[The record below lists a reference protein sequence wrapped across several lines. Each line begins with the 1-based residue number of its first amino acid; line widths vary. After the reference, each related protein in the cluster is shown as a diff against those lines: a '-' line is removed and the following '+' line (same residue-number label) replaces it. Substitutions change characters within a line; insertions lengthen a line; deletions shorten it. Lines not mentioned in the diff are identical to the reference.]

1 MKSCLLCPKG
11 TRCRGYVLHLVI
23 LKLLDAMETGE
34 GADAIARELSRED
47 MKLIADFGNKARET
61 CWSKAF
67 VLTIAKKIVGFAT
80 DETSEARLRAAAERL
95 VVTLHR
101 LFAKL
106 PNGVRV
112 DLGALAM
119 DVYNQ
124 AAKGLEEKGTDNFVP
139 ANILGQACVNIS
151 RKRH

>member
-1 MKSCLLCPKG
+1 M
-11 TRCRGYVLHLVI
+11 LV
-23 LKLLDAMETGE
+23 LKLYDAADSAE

-67 VLTIAKKIVGFAT
+67 VLTIAKKVVGFAIK
-80 DETSEARLRAAAERL
+80 EKSEIKLRMAAENLVARLSG
-95 VVTLHR
+95 
-101 LFAKL
+101 LFGKL
-106 PNGVRV
+106 PNGVRI

-124 AAKGLEEKGTDNFVP
+124 AAADLEKQGADNFLP

-151 RKRH
+151 RRGH

>member
-1 MKSCLLCPKG
+1 M
-11 TRCRGYVLHLVI
+11 
-23 LKLLDAMETGE
+23 KLLDALETGE

-67 VLTIAKKIVGFAT
+67 VLTIAKKIVVFAT
-80 DETSEARLRAAAERL
+80 EETSEVKLRAAAEHL
-95 VVTLHR
+95 VLVLHR

-124 AAKGLEEKGTDNFVP
+124 AALGLEEQGIDNFLP